1 MYGEFMNEYKLYGN
15 GSISLSD
22 SLKAPLLDLDVKL
35 TSNESVNSND
45 LIIYVDTDSSI
56 SEDRKSYIFT
66 LDKPLEYS
74 NGISDEFILTPKING
89 TKVELIAKVIR
100 RVVDGLLL
108 DVPYVEFLDYQ
119 PIIMFEGNNYITT
132 NYSNTELS
140 ITYPKDTD
148 EMNIFASLVLEGL
161 NSKNRILS
169 LDDIYFKDC
178 FTQIED
184 DLINALFN
192 KITIKCMNST
202 NGTFSI
208 DCQGNMTVKTLTT
221 EDGLVTPSSG
231 GGVNIDDIYPVGSI
245 YMNVNNVNPNTL
257 FGGTWVQLQDRFL
270 IGAGNEYIAGEV
282 GGSKYL
288 QEHSH
293 SIPSLSGST
302 NWTGGHSHQIGADK
316 DGYYRV
322 PGGCYTVHSSGVP
335 GSGYQMWTS
344 GNGDHSHTVTTNASN
359 TGNAGSGNA
368 ENMPP
373 YLPVYIWKR
382 TA

>member
-1 MYGEFMNEYKLYGN
+1 
-15 GSISLSD
+15 
-22 SLKAPLLDLDVKL
+22 
-35 TSNESVNSND
+35 
-45 LIIYVDTDSSI
+45 
-56 SEDRKSYIFT
+56 
-66 LDKPLEYS
+66 
-74 NGISDEFILTPKING
+74 
-89 TKVELIAKVIR
+89 
-100 RVVDGLLL
+100 
-108 DVPYVEFLDYQ
+108 
-119 PIIMFEGNNYITT
+119 
-132 NYSNTELS
+132 
-140 ITYPKDTD
+140 
-148 EMNIFASLVLEGL
+148 
-161 NSKNRILS
+161 
-169 LDDIYFKDC
+169 
-178 FTQIED
+178 
-184 DLINALFN
+184 
-192 KITIKCMNST
+192 MNST

-245 YMNVNNVNPNTL
+245 YMNVNNVNPNNL

-270 IGAGNEYIAGEV
+270 IGA

-344 GNGDHSHTVTTNASN
+344 SNGDHSHTVTTNASN

-382 TA
+382 IA